1 MSEKYVLYLL
11 KNVCKTTVIFAID
24 VFRSGCKKCGR
35 SSRHFE
41 CLGGGGG
48 GGGKAGAVR
57 NILVITGSLV
67 IVTPGA
73 AALLLQCHGK
83 LEISKPPLSNKLN
96 RFK

>member
-24 VFRSGCKKCGR
+24 VFRSRCKKCGR

-41 CLGGGGG
+41 CLGG

-67 IVTPGA
+67 MVTPGA

-83 LEISKPPLSNKLN
+83 LEISKPPLSNNLN

>member
-41 CLGGGGG
+41 CLDGGG
-48 GGGKAGAVR
+48 GGGKAGAAR

-67 IVTPGA
+67 MVTPGA
-73 AALLLQCHGK
+73 AATLLQCHGK
-83 LEISKPPLSNKLN
+83 FEISKLHLSNKLN
-96 RFK
+96 RFR

>member
-24 VFRSGCKKCGR
+24 VFRSRCKKCGR

-67 IVTPGA
+67 MVTPGA

-83 LEISKPPLSNKLN
+83 LGISKLHLSNILDK
-96 RFK
+96 